1 MKRFNLDEYLKN
13 PARKVV
19 TGDGRNV
26 RIICTDAKSSRTHTV
41 VTLVKESNGSESI
54 VSYTPDGQFLAFIG
68 SETDDLF
75 FATKKCEGW
84 VNVFSGA
91 AGCYSSARIY
101 PTKEEAEKVGKGCD
115 GYIATNSV
123 NWEE

>member
-13 PARKVV
+13 PERKVI

-26 RIICTDAKSSRTHTV
+26 RIICTDAKSSRTHTI
-41 VTLVKESNGSESI
+41 VTLVEESNGSESI
-54 VSYTPDGQFLAFIG
+54 VSYTPNGEFFKYTS

-101 PTKEEAEKVGKGCD
+101 PTKEEAEKVGKGCV
-115 GYIATNSV
+115 GYIATNNV
-123 NWEE
+123 IWEE